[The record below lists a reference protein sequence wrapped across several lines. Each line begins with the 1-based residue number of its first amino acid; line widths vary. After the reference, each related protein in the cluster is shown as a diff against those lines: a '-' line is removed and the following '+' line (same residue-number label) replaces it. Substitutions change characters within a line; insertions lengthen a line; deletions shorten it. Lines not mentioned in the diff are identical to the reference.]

1 MKTSTNTVTTTEVK
15 IQQDEFFKIIKDYLK
30 SKGIENLNKHV
41 VIDVDKEVVNGY
53 DEILLNITIKTYSN
67 EK

>member
-15 IQQDEFFKIIKDYLK
+15 IQQDEFFQIIKDYLE
-30 SKGIENLNKHV
+30 SKGVENTDKHV
-41 VIDVDKEVVNGY
+41 VIDVDKEVINGY